1 MSRRA
6 RREERELR
14 EGRKRQRGQ
23 GLVEFS
29 LAVPIIILVVV
40 SVAELGMAFG
50 NTHTLGYGSCEG
62 ARVGSAL
69 AGGDVLDCDGGLDP
83 AGVDKT
89 LVSAVQRI
97 LKSPGSGLDI
107 SKVQE
112 IRIFMA
118 TAAGDETAS
127 KVNVWKY
134 VGEGNGPEV
143 DPGPGAIYIDFAQ
156 HNANVWP
163 ACERDNDGAS
173 PDSIGVTVTYRYDF
187 VTPLPQML
195 DALTGGA
202 LDLTL
207 TETTVMSLNPSV

>member
-1 MSRRA
+1 MSRR
-6 RREERELR
+6 E
-14 EGRKRQRGQ
+14 RQRGQ

-29 LAVPIIILVVV
+29 LAVPLIILVVV
-40 SVAELGMAFG
+40 SVAELGLAFG
-50 NTHTLGYGSCEG
+50 NTHTLGYGSREG

-69 AGGDVLDCDGGLDP
+69 ATGEAVDCDAGVDP

-97 LKSPGSGLDI
+97 LKSPGSGIELPN
-107 SKVQE
+107 VQE
-112 IRIFMA
+112 IRIFKA
-118 TAAGDETAS
+118 TADGGETED
-127 KVNVWKY
+127 KVNVWRY

-143 DPGPGAIYIDFAQ
+143 DPGPGVLYIDFDQWGGTA
-156 HNANVWP
+156 WP
-163 ACERDNDGAS
+163 ACERENGGVT

-187 VTPLPQML
+187 VTPLPAML

-202 LDLTL
+202 LSLEL